1 MNFNAALKSVPAILK
16 SMKRLIL
23 TLVAISVVTAWA
35 FREEFRGL
43 KARELQVRMDQ
54 RAADEAKLADKAH
67 EIDGFFRQIY
77 QGARTIALLPGVRS
91 VKAPNAPKDAPKD
104 WYKTHMTAEAHETMQ
119 QLYNNLAAN
128 VAVSEVYYVRRG
140 FAPERGESPFMMLD
154 ELILQ
159 KPTTAMHEDSHG
171 KADSPAAA
179 DDPEES
185 EEAEYAWLAP
195 QLKQYEATAPRF
207 NFNSLDEIPWVVSPP
222 MRTCD
227 NTQYTSVSK
236 GDVHNASGMIFTVP
250 VYGLDGEFGG
260 LIAVIVRVNVLEAR
274 LMGIPSLIITPE
286 DEARARR
293 EGWSVPTMP
302 SPYLLTQTKTGLK
315 LHDRRATDL
324 EALPLAGDS
333 AVRQATLSMP
343 GWELVRPLDLKAIN
357 ADLANIRRSS
367 YSRLA
372 LIVTVGFGLAG
383 ALGWYAWT
391 VRSRKQLMSDLGGRV
406 RSVST
411 EIQSVVQ
418 AMAEHCQQLNS
429 QTQRQA
435 IALGQ
440 TSASLTGLGKS
451 TERNA
456 QESTGA
462 HDLTAR
468 MRSLAQGG
476 CNEVVDLGKAIA
488 ELSKSSQDI
497 ASSLAVIDEIA
508 FQTRILSLNAAVE
521 AARAGEAGAGFAV
534 VADEVRALA
543 QRSASAARENEKR
556 VHDAQ
561 EHMRAGEALCSRLT
575 GTFRELHGQIQQI
588 ESASSGIAGDCRHQ
602 TQELK
607 SVGMALRDIEQ
618 GSQVAAAT
626 AEQTAGGS
634 QRLRQSLSSLDE
646 VVLHLDDLAQP

>member
-1 MNFNAALKSVPAILK
+1 
-16 SMKRLIL
+16 MKRLIL
-23 TLVAISVVTAWA
+23 ILVTITLVTGWA
-35 FREEFRGL
+35 CREELRGL
-43 KARELQVRMDQ
+43 KTRELQIRSEL
-54 RAADEAKLADKAH
+54 RAADEARLADKAH
-67 EIDGFFRQIY
+67 EMDGFFRQIY
-77 QGARTIALLPGVRS
+77 QGARTISLLPGVRS

-104 WYKTHMTAEAHETMQ
+104 WYKTHLTAEAHETIQ

-140 FAPERGESPFMMLD
+140 FAPEHGETPFMMMD

-159 KPTTAMHEDSHG
+159 KPSSAPKEESHG
-171 KADSPAAA
+171 KANAAAAA

-207 NFNSLDEIPWVVSPP
+207 TFSSLDEIPWVVSPP

-227 NTQYTSVSK
+227 NTQYNSVSK
-236 GDVHNASGMIFTVP
+236 GDVRNASGMIFTVP
-250 VYGLDGEFGG
+250 VYSLEGELGG
-260 LIAVIVRVNVLEAR
+260 LIAVIVRMNVLEAR
-274 LMGIPSLIITPE
+274 LIGVPSLIITAE

-293 EGWSVPTMP
+293 EGWTMP
-302 SPYLLTQTKTGLK
+302 AKASPFLLYQAKGGVK
-315 LHDRRATDL
+315 VHDRRATDL
-324 EALPLAGDS
+324 ESLSLNGDS
-333 AVRQATLSMP
+333 VVRQTTTAMP
-343 GWELVRPLDLKAIN
+343 GWELACPADVAAVN
-357 ADLANIRRSS
+357 ADLANVRRSA

-372 LIVTVGFGLAG
+372 LFITLGLGMSG
-383 ALGWYAWT
+383 AIGWYAWS
-391 VRSRKQLMSDLGGRV
+391 VRSRKQLMADLGGRV

-418 AMAEHCQQLNS
+418 SMATNCDQLNT

-435 IALGQ
+435 TALGQ
-440 TSASLTGLGKS
+440 TSASLTGLGQS

-462 HDLTAR
+462 HDMTAQ
-468 MRSLAQGG
+468 MRSLAHGG
-476 CNEVVDLGKAIA
+476 CNEVADLGKAIA

-497 ASSLAVIDEIA
+497 AKSLAVIDEIA

-543 QRSASAARENEKR
+543 QRSAAAATENEQR
-556 VHDAQ
+556 VKFAQ
-561 EHMRAGEALCSRLT
+561 EHMKAGEALCSRLT
-575 GTFRELHGQIQQI
+575 GTFKELHGQIEHI
-588 ESASSGIAGDCRHQ
+588 ESVSSGIAGDCRQQ
-602 TQELK
+602 TLELR
-607 SVGMALRDIEQ
+607 SVGTALREIEQ

-626 AEQTAGGS
+626 AEQTASGS

-646 VVLHLDDLAQP
+646 VVQHLDHLAQP